1 MAFGYGEV
9 STRCRKDSALVLV
22 IEFGVGAMVREQGV
36 EVIDLEWRDGVV
48 ETDLAVG
55 H

>member
-1 MAFGYGEV
+1 M
-9 STRCRKDSALVLV
+9 LV

-36 EVIDLEWRDGVV
+36 EVIDREWRDGVV

-55 H
+55 C

>member
-1 MAFGYGEV
+1 MLAV
-9 STRCRKDSALVLV
+9 
-22 IEFGVGAMVREQGV
+22 EFGVGAMAREQGV
-36 EVIDLEWRDGVV
+36 EVIGLEWCDGVV